1 MKREIIIG
9 RVKIGEAVK
18 IARNAKG
25 LTQGQLAELC
35 GIDQPM
41 ISRIEQGSDS
51 VSEKKIKLVCG
62 ILQLGE
68 ITTALESE
76 FK

>member
-35 GIDQPM
+35 GIDQSM
-41 ISRIEQGSDS
+41 ISRIESGNENL
-51 VSEKKIKLVCG
+51 SEKKIKLVCG

-68 ITTALESE
+68 IATALKSE